1 MLPTRSPSPEPKR
14 SRTERAVS
22 QPPQRVQAL
31 QSAESFVA
39 YTVLSDAMPAVIRID
54 DAITSGILGFYGPK
68 RPVDDR
74 PRLLQLSWAATSSGT
89 VVKQRN
95 IASPGL
101 AAAGP
106 GLPLADVLVEFMDC
120 LLTMPK
126 DFRLVTYHIEA
137 SASIILR
144 ELQRCGLQYIRQ
156 KFEDIVRIHGHC
168 LMDPTIHGYMSDSP
182 PSYPS
187 LDEIA
192 EWTQPIGSRHIPRV
206 MTGGDECLMY
216 LRFAQ
221 GQRKATMP
229 ECARS
234 GHVWVRAIRLAM
246 RDNGSIRSISFYT
259 AQAMSRCE
267 RGNKF
272 WGRGLYLSHRSGALT
287 MSVSGAGLCS
297 ETVRQHS

>member
-120 LLTMPK
+120 LITMPE

-137 SASIILR
+137 SAGVILQ
-144 ELQRCGLQYIRQ
+144 EMHRCGLRYLSH
-156 KFEDIVRIHGHC
+156 KFENIVRVHGHC

-192 EWTQPIGSRHIPRV
+192 ESTQPIGLRHIPRV

-216 LRFAQ
+216 LRFAK
-221 GQRKATMP
+221 GQRKAMMP
-229 ECARS
+229 RCAIS
-234 GHVWVRAIRLAM
+234 GHVWVRAAMRLAM
-246 RDNGSIRSISFYT
+246 RDNGSIRSISPYPAHNRNRCGRCGST
-259 AQAMSRCE
+259 RGPAQHG
-267 RGNKF
+267 GN
-272 WGRGLYLSHRSGALT
+272 SS
-287 MSVSGAGLCS
+287 
-297 ETVRQHS
+297 

>member
-39 YTVLSDAMPAVIRID
+39 YTVLSDARPPVIRID
-54 DAITSGILGFYGPK
+54 DAITPGTLGFYGPEH
-68 RPVDDR
+68 PIDDR
-74 PRLLQLSWAATSSGT
+74 ARLLQLSWAATSSGT

-101 AAAGP
+101 ASAGP

-120 LLTMPK
+120 LLTMPE

-137 SASIILR
+137 SACVILQEMR
-144 ELQRCGLQYIRQ
+144 RCGLRCICQ
-156 KFEDIVRIHGHC
+156 KFDSIVRAHGHC
-168 LMDPTIHGYMSDSP
+168 LMDPIIHGYMSDSP

-192 EWTQPIGSRHIPRV
+192 ESTQPIGLRHIPRI

-216 LRFAQ
+216 LRFAK

-234 GHVWVRAIRLAM
+234 GHVWVRAAMRLAM
-246 RDNGSIRSISFYT
+246 RDNGSIRSIFFYT

-267 RGNKF
+267 RSNKF
-272 WGRGLYLSHRSGALT
+272 GVCGLYIEPSFRCFDYECERCGAVL
-287 MSVSGAGLCS
+287 
-297 ETVRQHS
+297 

>member
-120 LLTMPK
+120 LITMPE

-137 SASIILR
+137 SAGVILQ
-144 ELQRCGLQYIRQ
+144 EMHRCGLR
-156 KFEDIVRIHGHC
+156 
-168 LMDPTIHGYMSDSP
+168 
-182 PSYPS
+182 
-187 LDEIA
+187 
-192 EWTQPIGSRHIPRV
+192 
-206 MTGGDECLMY
+206 Y
-216 LRFAQ
+216 L
-221 GQRKATMP
+221 
-229 ECARS
+229 C
-234 GHVWVRAIRLAM
+234 
-246 RDNGSIRSISFYT
+246 
-259 AQAMSRCE
+259 
-267 RGNKF
+267 
-272 WGRGLYLSHRSGALT
+272 
-287 MSVSGAGLCS
+287 
-297 ETVRQHS
+297 